1 MKLYKKPIITV
12 DSGMAEGIYAASGSK
27 SNAFSVKRAD
37 IVANWGGPGQRNFS
51 LDLTSLKD
59 KNIKLCITFNMSISS
74 GWGNGF
80 SSSVEGSMLTLTCY
94 SSPDVATITVQTSND
109 VTTLDVASY
118 TVLSAYDN

>member
-1 MKLYKKPIITV
+1 
-12 DSGMAEGIYAASGSK
+12 MAEGIYAASGSK

>member
-12 DSGMAEGIYAASGSK
+12 DSGMAEGIYAASGSE

-37 IVANWGGPGQRNFS
+37 IVANWGGPGQRKFS
-51 LDLTSLKD
+51 LNLTSLKG
-59 KNIKLCITFNMSISS
+59 KNIKLCIIFNMPISS
-74 GWGNGF
+74 GWCDGF